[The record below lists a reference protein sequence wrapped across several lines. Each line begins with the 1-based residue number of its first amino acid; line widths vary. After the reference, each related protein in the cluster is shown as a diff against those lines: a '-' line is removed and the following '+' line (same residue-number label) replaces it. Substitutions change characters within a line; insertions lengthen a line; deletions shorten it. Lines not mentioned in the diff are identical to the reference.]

1 MQRSKRR
8 EEQFMKR
15 QFIAAVIGAALTA
28 GVLAGCGSSTET
40 TASTAAS
47 STAAASEASSET
59 SAAADTSS
67 EAASDTSAVASLG
80 TITVAASQ
88 TPHSE
93 ILAQAKPI
101 LAQEGWDLEVTVFE
115 DYVQPNNVVESG
127 DFDANYFQHVNYLNS
142 FNEENGTHL
151 VVATNGKIH
160 YEPFG
165 IYGGTKKSLDEI
177 ADGDAIAIPNDTTN
191 EARALLLLQQEGLI
205 TLNDGVGVNATVND
219 IKDNPYNLE
228 IVEVE
233 AAQVPKQLPS
243 VAFGVINGNYALENG
258 LSVADDALATE
269 SADGDAIQQYVNII
283 AVKDGNQDEDKI
295 KALTDVLHSDAIV
308 KYINDTY
315 QGAVVPYDGEQ

>member
-1 MQRSKRR
+1 
-8 EEQFMKR
+8 MKK

-67 EAASDTSAVASLG
+67 EAASDTSAAASLG

-243 VAFGVINGNYALENG
+243 VACGVINGNYALENG

>member
-1 MQRSKRR
+1 
-8 EEQFMKR
+8 MKK

-47 STAAASEASSET
+47 STAAESTASEASSKT

-67 EAASDTSAVASLG
+67 EAASDTSAAASLG

-219 IKDNPYNLE
+219 IKDNPHNLE

>member
-1 MQRSKRR
+1 
-8 EEQFMKR
+8 MKR

-59 SAAADTSS
+59 SAAANTSS
-67 EAASDTSAVASLG
+67 EAASDTSAAASLG

>member
-1 MQRSKRR
+1 
-8 EEQFMKR
+8 MKK

-28 GVLAGCGSSTET
+28 GVLAGCGSTET

-93 ILAQAKPI
+93 ILVQAKPI